1 LVWAHDSLYS
11 VLGDHTPSRLAAA
24 EAALQRAMELRPN
37 AAETHLARG
46 AHLYLAF
53 RDYRGALNELEAARA
68 GLPNDPRILQVTGF
82 ILRRQGKLEEG
93 IRALQQAVA
102 LDPRNPFALSQL
114 AISYNQLR
122 RYPEGKATYERVLEI
137 TPGDVG
143 AASNAAFTDFLWRG
157 DTAPFD
163 RFIDRLRAERPAA
176 VADAAGNW
184 FICALAETDWTS
196 AAQALPAL
204 GNSPF
209 WIDGS
214 IRLNRQFGEGLLA
227 RAMHDEGRA
236 HKAFTAARLEQEEVV
251 QKQKEYGPALCVLG
265 LIDAA
270 LGHKEAALQ
279 EGRRAM
285 ELLPVQKDSRAG
297 QELITFFALIAAW
310 AGEKDLALQQ
320 FATAAPTNTTDIAS
334 YGTLKLSTFW
344 DPLRGD
350 PRFEAI
356 VQRLAPTASK

>member
-1 LVWAHDSLYS
+1 
-11 VLGDHTPSRLAAA
+11 
-24 EAALQRAMELRPN
+24 
-37 AAETHLARG
+37 
-46 AHLYLAF
+46 
-53 RDYRGALNELEAARA
+53 
-68 GLPNDPRILQVTGF
+68 
-82 ILRRQGKLEEG
+82 EEG

-137 TPGDVG
+137 TPGDAG

-157 DTAPFD
+157 DTAPFH
-163 RFIDRLRAERPAA
+163 RFIDRLRAERPAS

-184 FICALAETDWTS
+184 FICALAEHDWT
-196 AAQALPAL
+196 AAEQPLTAL

-214 IRLNRQFGEGLLA
+214 VRLNRQFGEGLLA
-227 RAMHDEGRA
+227 RAMHDDARA
-236 HKAFTAARLEQEEVV
+236 RKAFTAARLEQEAVV

-270 LGHKEAALQ
+270 LGNKEAALQ

-285 ELLPVQKDSRAG
+285 ELMPVQKDSRTG
-297 QELITFFALIAAW
+297 GELITFFAVIAAW
-310 AGEKDLALQQ
+310 SGEKDLALRQ
-320 FATAAPTNTTDIAS
+320 FATAAPTNSPDITS
-334 YGTLKLSTFW
+334 YGTLKLLPFW

-350 PRFEAI
+350 SRFEQI
-356 VQRLAPTASK
+356 VASFAPKE